1 MTADHALR
9 PEAGWATQRGHVRMG
24 RQEPAT
30 GPVEAIDRLLVAE
43 RIARYGWAY
52 DERDPAAL
60 ADCFTE
66 DGVWEGL
73 LMGRDAVGPFTG
85 RSAIVDF
92 LAEFW
97 QTQTDQR
104 RHMFSN
110 VVVEDIS
117 PAAATA
123 HAYLL
128 LTSAS
133 EGVLTPV
140 SSGPYRFALARGA
153 DGAWRIRHLAA
164 GFDVPF

>member
-1 MTADHALR
+1 MTAEHALR
-9 PEAGWATQRGHVRMG
+9 PEAGWASQRGHIRMG
-24 RQEPAT
+24 RQERAT
-30 GPVEAIDRLLVAE
+30 GPAEAIDRLLVAE

-52 DERDPAAL
+52 DERDRAAL
-60 ADCFTE
+60 TDCFTE

-85 RSAIVDF
+85 RSAVVEF
-92 LAEFW
+92 LAGFW

-104 RHMFSN
+104 RHMFTN
-110 VVVEDIS
+110 VVVEELS

-140 SSGPYRFALARGA
+140 SSGPYRFALACAA
-153 DGAWRIRHLAA
+153 DGTWRIRHLAA